1 MKETQIIKL
10 ISEKITN
17 ASSYLGDDC
26 AYLDNE
32 DLLMSSD
39 SLVEGV
45 HFLPD
50 IEPYFLGWKS
60 LATNLSDIAASGGIP
75 KYFTMALSLPREKS
89 EDPWISEFLNGIN
102 DCSKSFNCSLIGGD
116 LTASEKIFI
125 SICITGSPVI
135 SKTVAHRSNAKV
147 GQKVITFGAF
157 GESAAGLWAIKNRKE
172 SKYKE
177 FISAHL
183 RPVPKLKEAFDLM
196 QKSENS
202 EIAMIDS
209 SDGLLDCLERI
220 CEASSVAI
228 EIDLN
233 KLKISKSLI
242 SCAKEAFINVFEWVL
257 VGGED
262 YSLLATIDENMPVP
276 EGWSHIGQVTINV
289 SKKDLYPKV
298 SMLLDGKPFD
308 FSNFRTFQH
317 F

>member
-26 AYLDNE
+26 AYLNDE

-45 HFLPD
+45 HFLSD

-60 LATNLSDIAASGGIP
+60 LAINLSDIAASGGIP
-75 KYFTMALSLPREKS
+75 KYFTMALSLPKEKS
-89 EDPWISEFLNGIN
+89 EDPWISKFLDGIN

-135 SKTVAHRSNAKV
+135 SKRIARRSDAKI
-147 GQKVITFGAF
+147 GQKVITCGAF
-157 GESAAGLWAIKNRKE
+157 GESAAGLWAIKNKKKLE
-172 SKYKE
+172 YKE
-177 FISAHL
+177 LMNAHL
-183 RPVPKLKEAFDLM
+183 KPMPKLKEAFDLM
-196 QKSENS
+196 EKSENS
-202 EIAMIDS
+202 KIAMIDS

-233 KLKISKSLI
+233 KLKISESLM
-242 SCAKEAFINVFEWVL
+242 SCAKEAFIDVFEWVL

-262 YSLLATIDENMPVP
+262 YSLLATIDENMPIP
-276 EGWSHIGQVTINV
+276 EGWSHIGQIAASVQ
-289 SKKDLYPKV
+289 KKI

-308 FSNFRTFQH
+308 FSNFQTFQH